1 MSHKKMG
8 VIMPEP
14 IQVTIRDA
22 IKQSEGLYH
31 RLVLLVGE
39 TGSGKTTVIR
49 NAAHVLNT
57 DVINVNLALSAKLLE
72 LTVRQRALHLY
83 RLLGEVVENAAP
95 VALLDNTEILFD
107 HDLQQDPL
115 RLLQSISRNR
125 CVVASWNGTIEGN
138 KLTYAE
144 PGHPEYRIYDLTETL
159 VVDMKQLVDP
169 VGRVSSV

>member
-1 MSHKKMG
+1 
-8 VIMPEP
+8 MPEP
-14 IQVTIRDA
+14 IQDKIRNA

-39 TGSGKTTVIR
+39 TGSGKTTAIR
-49 NAAHVLNT
+49 DAAHELGSD

-72 LTVRQRALHLY
+72 LTSRQRAVHLSK
-83 RLLGEVVENAAP
+83 LLGEEVENAAP

-115 RLLQSISRNR
+115 RLLQSMSRIR
-125 CVVASWNGTIEGN
+125 CIVASWNGTIRDN

-144 PGHPEYRIYDLTETL
+144 AGHPEYRSYDLTETL
-159 VVDMKQLVDP
+159 VVDMKKSVATDP
-169 VGRVSSV
+169 VGRVMST